1 MIFAGFEAFRPFVF
15 TKRPDLA
22 PKSVIL
28 SRIRG
33 YQRQR
38 NVRILHKKNWGGYY
52 RIFTGLPSFVSIRT
66 GRQYMNI
73 SQTRLEVMHFLG
85 QSMDSFIDSFLKP
98 IDTNWQPSD
107 LLPDSANENF
117 LAEVKELRLQCR
129 ELPYDYLA
137 VLIGDIITEE
147 ALPTYE
153 TWLMDIEGIGQTNK
167 SGWSKWIRM
176 WTAEE
181 NRHGDLLNKY
191 VYLSGRVNMRQMEI
205 STQYLIADGMEI
217 GTARDPYRNFV
228 YTSFQ
233 EMATNISHR
242 RTASLSKQYGNN
254 QLSKICGVIAADESR
269 HAKAYRSFIQR
280 IFEIDTSEM
289 MLAFEDMMRKKIVM
303 PAHFLRQQ
311 GEKIG
316 STFSHFSDAAQR
328 LGVYTTI
335 DYTDILEN
343 LIKEWDIGN
352 MRSLTDAA
360 ERARDYLMGLP
371 DRFRRVAE
379 RTTIKSPLEYEF
391 NWITR

>member
-1 MIFAGFEAFRPFVF
+1 
-15 TKRPDLA
+15 
-22 PKSVIL
+22 
-28 SRIRG
+28 
-33 YQRQR
+33 
-38 NVRILHKKNWGGYY
+38 
-52 RIFTGLPSFVSIRT
+52 
-66 GRQYMNI
+66 MNL

-85 QSMDSFIDSFLKP
+85 QSMESFIDSFLKP

-205 STQYLIADGMEI
+205 STQYLISDGMEI
-217 GTARDPYRNFV
+217 GAARDLYRNFV

-233 EMATNISHR
+233 ETATNISHR

-254 QLSKICGVIAADESR
+254 QLSKICGVIAADEAR
-269 HAKAYRSFIQR
+269 HAKAYKSFIKR

-316 STFSHFSDAAQR
+316 TTFSHFSDAAQR

-335 DYTDILEN
+335 DYTDILES

-360 ERARDYLMGLP
+360 ERARDYLMALP

>member
-1 MIFAGFEAFRPFVF
+1 
-15 TKRPDLA
+15 
-22 PKSVIL
+22 
-28 SRIRG
+28 
-33 YQRQR
+33 
-38 NVRILHKKNWGGYY
+38 
-52 RIFTGLPSFVSIRT
+52 
-66 GRQYMNI
+66 MNI

-153 TWLMDIEGIGQTNK
+153 TWLMDIEGIGQTK
-167 SGWSKWIRM
+167 KTGWSKWIRM

-217 GTARDPYRNFV
+217 GAARDPYRNFV

-233 EMATNISHR
+233 ETATNISHR
-242 RTASLSKQYGNN
+242 RTASLSKKYGNN
-254 QLSKICGVIAADESR
+254 QLSKICGVIAADEAR
-269 HAKAYRSFIQR
+269 HAKAYKSFIRR

-316 STFSHFSDAAQR
+316 TTFSHFSDAAQR

-335 DYTDILEN
+335 DYTDILES

-360 ERARDYLMGLP
+360 ERARDYLMALP

-379 RTTIKSPLEYEF
+379 RTSIKSPLEYEF

>member
-1 MIFAGFEAFRPFVF
+1 
-15 TKRPDLA
+15 
-22 PKSVIL
+22 
-28 SRIRG
+28 
-33 YQRQR
+33 
-38 NVRILHKKNWGGYY
+38 
-52 RIFTGLPSFVSIRT
+52 
-66 GRQYMNI
+66 MNI

-85 QSMDSFIDSFLKP
+85 QSMDSFVDSFLKP

-242 RTASLSKQYGNN
+242 RTASLSKKYGNN
-254 QLSKICGVIAADESR
+254 QLSKICGVIAADEAR

-316 STFSHFSDAAQR
+316 TTFSHFSDAAQR

-335 DYTDILEN
+335 DYTDILES